1 MDVRVRTALGLVLLL
16 ATSRRAAAEAD
27 REIPK
32 AADTEIPKAQEPPK
46 EVKWYGLPIVAA
58 DIASDAALFLF
69 PPAALVGF
77 TLGGPIVHWSHGH
90 AGTGFGSLALRAG
103 AGVVSIAMLSSA
115 LSCDSCSRTKMLPA
129 LIPLVAA
136 EAIDAAA
143 LSWEP
148 VAPSSLSAG
157 KSWLRIEPVF
167 AMRRS
172 GGSVGFVGR
181 F

>member
-1 MDVRVRTALGLVLLL
+1 MDLKIRTALGIVLLL

-27 REIPK
+27 REM
-32 AADTEIPKAQEPPK
+32 PKAQEPRT
-46 EVKWYGLPIVAA
+46 ELKWYGLPIVAA

-69 PPAALVGF
+69 PPAGLVGF

-90 AGTGFGSLALRAG
+90 VGTGFGSLALRAG
-103 AGVVSIAMLSSA
+103 ADVVSFVMLSSA
-115 LSCDSCSRTKMLPA
+115 LSCDSCSRTNLLPA
-129 LIPLVAA
+129 LIPIVAA

-148 VAPSSLSAG
+148 IAPSSFSTG
-157 KSWLRIEPVF
+157 KSWLRMEPIF

>member
-1 MDVRVRTALGLVLLL
+1 MDVKVRTTLGIVLLL
-16 ATSRRAAAEAD
+16 ASSRRAAAEAD
-27 REIPK
+27 RE
-32 AADTEIPKAQEPPK
+32 TPKAQEPPT
-46 EVKWYGLPIVAA
+46 ESKWYGLPIVAA

-69 PPAALVGF
+69 PPAGLVGF
-77 TLGGPIVHWSHGH
+77 TVGGPIVHWSHGRV
-90 AGTGFGSLALRAG
+90 GTGFGSLALRAG
-103 AGVVSIAMLSSA
+103 ADVLSLVMLSNA
-115 LSCDSCSRTKMLPA
+115 LSCDSCSRTNLLPA

-148 VAPSSLSAG
+148 VAPSSDSAG
-157 KSWLRIEPVF
+157 RSRLRVEPVF
-167 AMRRS
+167 AMLRS

>member
-1 MDVRVRTALGLVLLL
+1 VDVVLNLKVRTALGLALLL

-27 REIPK
+27 RES
-32 AADTEIPKAQEPPK
+32 PKAQEPRT
-46 EVKWYGLPIVAA
+46 ESQWYGLPIVAA
-58 DIASDAALFLF
+58 DIASDAALFLL
-69 PPAALVGF
+69 PPAGLVGF

-90 AGTGFGSLALRAG
+90 VATGFGSLALRAG
-103 AGVVSIAMLSSA
+103 ADVVSFVMLSSA
-115 LSCDSCSRTKMLPA
+115 LSCDSCSRTNLLPA

-148 VAPSSLSAG
+148 VAPSSHAAG
-157 KSWLRIEPVF
+157 TSRLRVEPVF